1 MTFTKSNNLNKNNL
15 GSDVSY
21 SIYTS
26 FDEIA
31 ELQEEWDSFVG
42 SVKSDIYLT
51 FDWCRLWWKYY
62 GTNRRLQLL
71 LFFSSDKLV
80 GLIPAFVET
89 LWLGVARIR
98 AAKLIGSD
106 FSLQFCNLPIAPNVL
121 DEVVPQ
127 TVRHFLGNQKCDIFI
142 AGPLSGTHDRIEK
155 ILSAGQNE
163 HDLVGSAESQGNFC
177 ATSFDLS
184 GNFDQYLNEIGSRQ
198 RGNYRRSLKQF
209 SKNYQIRTDS
219 ILEHDSLLR
228 EFDQFQ
234 SLHEAQWTVEGKL
247 GHFGDWPKA
256 SAFNRDL
263 VACFG
268 KKGMVR
274 FFRIL
279 AGDQVVSS
287 QFCFFFNS
295 TNYWRLPARVCKPE
309 WEKLSLGKMGLIQMI
324 EASIAEKITVI
335 EGGRGHYDYKVQLGG
350 REEPLRTI
358 MFIRRGVWVS
368 LRVLLFRTSASLL
381 HTVYYKIFF
390 VRLASIFPILK
401 RPLWPVWIRS
411 TW

>member
-1 MTFTKSNNLNKNNL
+1 MLFTKNNGLTKTNLDSNI
-15 GSDVSY
+15 SY

-26 FDEIA
+26 FDEIP

-42 SVKSDIYLT
+42 SVKGDIYLT
-51 FDWCRLWWKYY
+51 FDWCRLWWQYY

-71 LFFSSDKLV
+71 LFFSNDKLV
-80 GLIPAFVET
+80 GLIPAFVEI
-89 LWLGVARIR
+89 LWLGAARIQ

-106 FSLQFCNLPIAPNVL
+106 FSLQFCNLPISPNAL
-121 DEVVPQ
+121 DGVVSQ

-142 AGPLSGTHDRIEK
+142 AGPLSGHPDRIER
-155 ILSAGQNE
+155 ILSIAQKE
-163 HDLVGSAESQGNFC
+163 HNIVGKAESQGNFC
-177 ATSFDLS
+177 ATSFELS
-184 GNFDQYLNEIGSRQ
+184 DNFDQYLNEIGNRQ
-198 RGNYRRSLKQF
+198 RGNYRRSLKQL
-209 SKNYQIRTDS
+209 SKNHQVRTDT
-219 ILEHDSLLR
+219 ILEHDSLLH

-234 SLHEAQWTVEGKL
+234 SLHEAQWSLEGQL

-287 QFCFFFNS
+287 QFCFLFNN
-295 TNYWRLPARVCKPE
+295 TNYWRLPARACKPE

-324 EASIAEKITVI
+324 EASIAEKITAI

-358 MFIRRGVWVS
+358 MFIRRGFWVS
-368 LRVLLFRTSASLL
+368 LRVRLFRTSASLL

-390 VRLASIFPILK
+390 VRLASKLPILK
-401 RPLWPVWIRS
+401 RPLWSVWIRS

>member
-1 MTFTKSNNLNKNNL
+1 MSFTKSNNLTKTNCGPNI
-15 GSDVSY
+15 SY

-26 FDEIA
+26 FDEIT
-31 ELQEEWDSFVG
+31 ELQEKWDSFVE
-42 SVKSDIYLT
+42 SVKGDIYLT
-51 FDWCRLWWKYY
+51 FDWCRLWWQYY

-89 LWLGVARIR
+89 LWLGVAHIR

-106 FSLQFCNLPIAPNVL
+106 FSLQFCNLPITPNAL
-121 DEVVPQ
+121 DGVVSQ
-127 TVRHFLGNQKCDIFI
+127 TVRHFFGDQKCDVFI
-142 AGPLSGTHDRIEK
+142 AGPLSGHSDRIEK

-163 HDLVGSAESQGNFC
+163 HDLVGSAESRGNFC
-177 ATSFDLS
+177 TTSFELS

-209 SKNYQIRTDS
+209 SKNHQVRVDT
-219 ILEHDSLLR
+219 ILEQDSLLR

-234 SLHEAQWTVEGKL
+234 SLHEAQWSAEGKL

-268 KKGMVR
+268 EKGMVR

-279 AGDQVVSS
+279 AADQVVSS
-287 QFCFFFNS
+287 QFCFFFNNI
-295 TNYWRLPARVCKPE
+295 NYWRLPARACKPE

-324 EASIAEKITVI
+324 EASITENITAI

-358 MFIRRGVWVS
+358 IFIRRGFWVS
-368 LRVLLFRTSASLL
+368 LRVRLFRTSASLL
-381 HTVYYKIFF
+381 NIVYYKIFF
-390 VRLASIFPILK
+390 VRLSPIFPMLK
-401 RPLWPVWIRS
+401 RPLWSIWIRS